1 MYKVQFTESA
11 VKQLKKLDKQTV
23 RVIKNWVIKNL
34 VNTPD
39 PRLHGKALKGNLK
52 GIWRYRVGDYR
63 LFASIEEEIITISIF
78 EIGHMNIPWWRSHP
92 IHENR
97 ATKSIWTEP
106 CNPLLRATKSTKRAT
121 SA

>member
-1 MYKVQFTESA
+1 MYKVEFTESA

-63 LFASIEEEIITISIF
+63 LFASIEACFF
-78 EIGHMNIPWWRSHP
+78 EHTCCQKINKNLQFIDFV
-92 IHENR
+92 
-97 ATKSIWTEP
+97 
-106 CNPLLRATKSTKRAT
+106 LLC
-121 SA
+121 

>member
-1 MYKVQFTESA
+1 MYKVEFTESA

-78 EIGHMNIPWWRSHP
+78 EIGHRRDIYKEYIKLDRD
-92 IHENR
+92 
-97 ATKSIWTEP
+97 
-106 CNPLLRATKSTKRAT
+106 KSTFKSHRDF
-121 SA
+121 SSEKEISFKHF

>member
-1 MYKVQFTESA
+1 MYKVEFTESA

-34 VNTPD
+34 VNTPN

-63 LFASIEEEIITISIF
+63 LFASIEEEIITISIL
-78 EIGHMNIPWWRSHP
+78 
-92 IHENR
+92 
-97 ATKSIWTEP
+97 KSVIEGIFIKNKKERL
-106 CNPLLRATKSTKRAT
+106 CLLFFIFFFY
-121 SA
+121 

>member
-1 MYKVQFTESA
+1 MYKVEFTESA

-63 LFASIEEEIITISIF
+63 LLTYIEEDKVIITVI
-78 EIGHMNIPWWRSHP
+78 EIGHRKDIYKH
-92 IHENR
+92 
-97 ATKSIWTEP
+97 
-106 CNPLLRATKSTKRAT
+106 
-121 SA
+121 

>member
-1 MYKVQFTESA
+1 MYKVEFTESA

-52 GIWRYRVGDYR
+52 GIWRYGVGDYR

-78 EIGHMNIPWWRSHP
+78 EIGHRRDIY
-92 IHENR
+92 
-97 ATKSIWTEP
+97 K
-106 CNPLLRATKSTKRAT
+106 K
-121 SA
+121 